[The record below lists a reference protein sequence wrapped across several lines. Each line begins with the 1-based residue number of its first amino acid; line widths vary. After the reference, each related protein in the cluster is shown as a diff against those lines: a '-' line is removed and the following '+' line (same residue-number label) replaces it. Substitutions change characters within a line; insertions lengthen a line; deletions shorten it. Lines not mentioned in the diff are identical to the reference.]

1 MSKYKG
7 IIIGL
12 FCVFVF
18 RIIVETISEGFS
30 LGMVIS
36 NLLFCIAF
44 GIIYVIFF
52 NLGYY
57 QALREHAN
65 DYDNG
70 FEFGY
75 NLGRV
80 HQRREDYYDFLFNH
94 DIDSSQL
101 HPDENIIEVDA
112 EVE

>member
-1 MSKYKG
+1 MA
-7 IIIGL
+7 
-12 FCVFVF
+12 
-18 RIIVETISEGFS
+18 
-30 LGMVIS
+30 IS
-36 NLLFCIAF
+36 NLLFCVAF
-44 GIIYVIFF
+44 GMVYVIFF

-57 QALREHAN
+57 QALQERAN

-80 HQRREDYYDFLFNH
+80 HQSLEDYYDFLFNH
-94 DIDSSQL
+94 DIDSPQVQS
-101 HPDENIIEVDA
+101 DEDIIEVDA